1 MAGRY
6 YRGGRGSPQSLV
18 EPLQSCFQNFR
29 YWMDQPGA
37 DAMCFWSENHQILF
51 HTCEILAGQLLPDE
65 LFANAGLTGSEH
77 LAKGEERA
85 LSWLR
90 KRAAGGF
97 REWDSNTYFEE
108 DVLALSHLVDLAEN
122 DDVRELAAVVLDKMF
137 FGLAVN
143 SFKGVF
149 GSSHGRTY
157 APYIKDAFREP
168 TSGITRLL
176 WGKGIFN
183 GSIRGTVS
191 LACAVNYQLPP
202 VIEAIAIDPADE
214 IWSRERHAG
223 QLEEWCESRR
233 GRVGGRQGYL

>member
-1 MAGRY
+1 
-6 YRGGRGSPQSLV
+6 
-18 EPLQSCFQNFR
+18 
-29 YWMDQPGA
+29 MDQPGA

-65 LFANAGLTGSEH
+65 LFANAGLTGSQH
-77 LAKGEERA
+77 RAKGEERA

-143 SFKGVF
+143 SFKGAF

-157 APYIKDAFREP
+157 SPYIKGCLP
-168 TSGITRLL
+168 
-176 WGKGIFN
+176 
-183 GSIRGTVS
+183 GSQRQAS
-191 LACAVNYQLPP
+191 LACYGAK
-202 VIEAIAIDPADE
+202 
-214 IWSRERHAG
+214 
-223 QLEEWCESRR
+223 ESSTGASGGPSAWLAPSTISCRR
-233 GRVGGRQGYL
+233 L